1 MNPHFGEIV
10 QPSSRAFWLDEDDEE
25 LQEGSQEDSKF
36 SIEWLQKE
44 PASFE
49 KLIIVEGNMVVDFT
63 KECILP
69 DAKEICIIKH
79 ESHKKSSI
87 IYEVDSSLYICIV
100 STELDLTEAGGF
112 IDIIHG
118 ILSKSKKIIALTN
131 CHVSQLKSNEDCSA
145 PSFLKSLS
153 TKDARNSWKVNAPHL
168 GQPNIISGVAAG
180 ALSFA
185 EIKGSYEFSSVRS
198 VYFNKVLSAH
208 RSHRHSNVHAALPPL
223 PPMRRLSA
231 TRKRSMSILHGAE
244 ATLRT
249 QLQTT
254 LVRSLIIK

>member
-185 EIKGSYEFSSVRS
+185 EIKGSYGILFVLYTDNFTLDSKSAHPLVELFSEITNRSLPEFSSVRS
-198 VYFNKVLSAH
+198 VYFNKGW
-208 RSHRHSNVHAALPPL
+208 PP
-223 PPMRRLSA
+223 
-231 TRKRSMSILHGAE
+231 TREKIGRNLH
-244 ATLRT
+244 
-249 QLQTT
+249 
-254 LVRSLIIK
+254 